1 MGIDD
6 AEFDSGIL
14 KVVEEQDYFVSFK
27 DRERRR
33 EIEFLKTLS
42 ITDLFLEFYRRNYH
56 LDCSLEEIGKL
67 NKDKMEECKEYLD
80 YLSSRE
86 HKQRQDREYVE
97 RLKQSLQ

>member
-42 ITDLFLEFYRRNYH
+42 ITDLFLEFYRRNYN
-56 LDCSLEEIGKL
+56 LEEVGRL